1 MIAKTKDKKEQGD
14 MMIAAAKQF
23 QQEHNGKLPS
33 VMDMAHQLDTSQWTI
48 YHNSY
53 YMEWIKQAKM
63 QVSGLPDAKQQ
74 SVPKNVSKP
83 VKKETPEPKH
93 DLMIHGTLLYPW
105 TFQGEPVVR
114 SAEME
119 KCLSRQVR
127 DLVKVCA
134 KQDISYMRTAYLREL
149 WDENP
154 GCKRTGNPAFP
165 VSLYME
171 AAFHAALQAEKLQ
184 PRREKELKEFI
195 QSYFHAGLAQEEE
208 AAVQEQ
214 GTQTDG
220 AQDPTAMCVPA
231 PALDLTPLI
240 ECISHGVQALEISD
254 LKRAESV
261 AGLYMAVREQNKLLT
276 QAVTLLSKNL
286 TIQGQ
291 AIMNLQ
297 DAICSMV
304 QDSNPV
310 NAGSVSTATAKIL
323 NCGEQI
329 KETDKKA
336 LLEKKLQSA
345 SNRKATVEAGLDPD
359 VSEKHETTEGS
370 PDIDAGSC
378 VPDEV
383 SDMGVEPDADA
394 QETPVSK
401 KAPST
406 IPEEGQASDFMSF
419 RVYSDQIHALL
430 LEFGITNKMDAERR
444 AMLSKAYTRMRNQY
458 GIVWEQVEK
467 EYIQENGDRAKST
480 LRLAYFLELT
490 GPQHRGLLSG
500 CLHTVLQDAAQ
511 KHEENTPSK
520 AEQYYVQDLSL
531 VDEMIEKLAIEKSV
545 TPRSLKDAYHM
556 LLQNDTTMHWKRLST
571 AYREKFRM
579 ASKYA
584 IDPIKVA
591 GSTDKAKKRAVVL
604 FNMFVDKQFM
614 DVTA

>member
-14 MMIAAAKQF
+14 MMIAAAKKF
-23 QQEHNGKLPS
+23 QQEHDGKLPS
-33 VMDMAHQLDTSQWTI
+33 VMDIAHQLDTSQWTI

-53 YMEWIKQAKM
+53 YMDWMKQAKM

-134 KQDISYMRTAYLREL
+134 KQDASYMRTACLREL

-154 GCKRTGNPAFP
+154 GCKRAGNPVFP
-165 VSLYME
+165 VSLYVE
-171 AAFHAALQAEKLQ
+171 SAFHAALQAKKLQ

-195 QSYFHAGLAQEEE
+195 QSYFHAGSAQEEE

-254 LKRAESV
+254 LKRAENV
-261 AGLYMAVREQNKLLT
+261 AGLYMAIREQNKLLT
-276 QAVTLLSKNL
+276 QAVNLLSQNL
-286 TIQGQ
+286 MIQGQ
-291 AIMNLQ
+291 AIMNIQ

-323 NCGEQI
+323 NRGEQI
-329 KETDKKA
+329 QETDKKA

-345 SNRKATVEAGLDPD
+345 SNRKVTARTSLDTEAF
-359 VSEKHETTEGS
+359 EKHETAEET
-370 PDIDAGSC
+370 PDIDTGSDI
-378 VPDEV
+378 PDEAP
-383 SDMGVEPDADA
+383 DMGTGPDIST

-401 KAPST
+401 KASST
-406 IPEEGQASDFMSF
+406 IPEEGQD
-419 RVYSDQIHALL
+419 
-430 LEFGITNKMDAERR
+430 
-444 AMLSKAYTRMRNQY
+444 
-458 GIVWEQVEK
+458 
-467 EYIQENGDRAKST
+467 
-480 LRLAYFLELT
+480 
-490 GPQHRGLLSG
+490 
-500 CLHTVLQDAAQ
+500 
-511 KHEENTPSK
+511 
-520 AEQYYVQDLSL
+520 
-531 VDEMIEKLAIEKSV
+531 SV
-545 TPRSLKDAYHM
+545 VINHKT
-556 LLQNDTTMHWKRLST
+556 
-571 AYREKFRM
+571 
-579 ASKYA
+579 
-584 IDPIKVA
+584 
-591 GSTDKAKKRAVVL
+591 
-604 FNMFVDKQFM
+604 
-614 DVTA
+614 

>member
-1 MIAKTKDKKEQGD
+1 MKKE
-14 MMIAAAKQF
+14 I
-23 QQEHNGKLPS
+23 
-33 VMDMAHQLDTSQWTI
+33 
-48 YHNSY
+48 
-53 YMEWIKQAKM
+53 
-63 QVSGLPDAKQQ
+63 
-74 SVPKNVSKP
+74 
-83 VKKETPEPKH
+83 PEPKNN
-93 DLMIHGTLLYPW
+93 LTIHGTLLYPW

-127 DLVKVCA
+127 DLVKTCA
-134 KQDISYMRTAYLREL
+134 KQDASCVRTACLREL

-154 GCKRTGNPAFP
+154 GCKRTGNPVFP
-165 VSLYME
+165 VSLYVE

-195 QSYFHAGLAQEEE
+195 QSYFHAGSAQEE
-208 AAVQEQ
+208 AADVQDH
-214 GTQTDG
+214 GAQTDG
-220 AQDPTAMCVPA
+220 AQDPASMCVPA
-231 PALDLTPLI
+231 PTLDLTPLI
-240 ECISHGVQALEISD
+240 ECISHGFQALERSD

-276 QAVTLLSKNL
+276 QAVTLLSQNL

-291 AIMNLQ
+291 AIMSLQ
-297 DAICSMV
+297 DVICSMV
-304 QDSNPV
+304 QDSDPV
-310 NAGSVSTATAKIL
+310 NAGSVSTVTAKIL

-336 LLEKKLQSA
+336 LLEKKLQSTSKHKVTAEADLDTDA
-345 SNRKATVEAGLDPD
+345 SEEHEAA
-359 VSEKHETTEGS
+359 EGS

-378 VPDEV
+378 LPDEA
-383 SDMGVEPDADA
+383 SDMGAEPDVDA
-394 QETPVSK
+394 QEASASK
-401 KAPST
+401 KAPSIT
-406 IPEEGQASDFMSF
+406 PEEGQTSDFMSF

-430 LEFGITNKMDAERR
+430 LEFGITNKMEAERR

-511 KHEENTPSK
+511 KNEESTPSK
-520 AEQYYVQDLSL
+520 AEQYYVQDLGL

>member
-1 MIAKTKDKKEQGD
+1 
-14 MMIAAAKQF
+14 
-23 QQEHNGKLPS
+23 
-33 VMDMAHQLDTSQWTI
+33 
-48 YHNSY
+48 
-53 YMEWIKQAKM
+53 ME
-63 QVSGLPDAKQQ
+63 S
-74 SVPKNVSKP
+74 
-83 VKKETPEPKH
+83 
-93 DLMIHGTLLYPW
+93 
-105 TFQGEPVVR
+105 
-114 SAEME
+114 
-119 KCLSRQVR
+119 
-127 DLVKVCA
+127 
-134 KQDISYMRTAYLREL
+134 
-149 WDENP
+149 
-154 GCKRTGNPAFP
+154 
-165 VSLYME
+165 
-171 AAFHAALQAEKLQ
+171 AFHAALQAKKLQ

-195 QSYFHAGLAQEEE
+195 QSYFHAGPVQEE
-208 AAVQEQ
+208 ATDVQDQ
-214 GTQTDG
+214 RTQTDG
-220 AQDPTAMCVPA
+220 AQDPTLMCAPA
-231 PALDLTPLI
+231 SALDLTPLI
-240 ECISHGVQALEISD
+240 ECVSHGFQTLEISN
-254 LKRAESV
+254 LKRAENV
-261 AGLYMAVREQNKLLT
+261 AGLYMAIREQNKLLT
-276 QAVTLLSKNL
+276 QAVNLLSQNL
-286 TIQGQ
+286 MIQGQ

-304 QDSNPV
+304 QDPEPANT
-310 NAGSVSTATAKIL
+310 GSVSTATAKIL
-323 NCGEQI
+323 NRGEQI
-329 KETDKKA
+329 QETDKKA

-345 SNRKATVEAGLDPD
+345 SNRKVTASASLDTEAF
-359 VSEKHETTEGS
+359 EKRETTEET
-370 PDIDAGSC
+370 PDIDTGSDI
-378 VPDEV
+378 PDEAP
-383 SDMGVEPDADA
+383 DMETGPDIGA

-406 IPEEGQASDFMSF
+406 IPEEGQDSDFMSF

-500 CLHTVLQDAAQ
+500 CLHTVLQDAAR
-511 KHEENTPSK
+511 KHEEDTSSK
-520 AEQYYVQDLSL
+520 AEQYYVQDLGL

-579 ASKYA
+579 ASKCA

>member
-14 MMIAAAKQF
+14 MMIAAAKKF
-23 QQEHNGKLPS
+23 QQEHDGKLPS
-33 VMDMAHQLDTSQWTI
+33 VMDVAYQLDTSQWTI

-53 YMEWIKQAKM
+53 YMEWMKQAKM
-63 QVSGLPDAKQQ
+63 RISGLSDTKSQPA
-74 SVPKNVSKP
+74 SKNASQP
-83 VKKETPEPKH
+83 VKKETLEPQNS
-93 DLMIHGTLLYPW
+93 LMIHGTLLYPW
-105 TFQGEPVVR
+105 TFQGELVVR

-119 KCLSRQVR
+119 KCLSRPIR
-127 DLVKVCA
+127 DLVKACA
-134 KQDISYMRTAYLREL
+134 KQDTSCVRTACLREL

-154 GCKRTGNPAFP
+154 GCKHAGNPVFP

-171 AAFHAALQAEKLQ
+171 SAFHAALQAKKLQ

-195 QSYFHAGLAQEEE
+195 QSYFHAGPVQEE
-208 AAVQEQ
+208 ATDVQDQ
-214 GTQTDG
+214 RTQTDG
-220 AQDPTAMCVPA
+220 AQDPTLMCAPA
-231 PALDLTPLI
+231 SALDLTPLI
-240 ECISHGVQALEISD
+240 ECVSHGFQTLEISN
-254 LKRAESV
+254 LKRAENV
-261 AGLYMAVREQNKLLT
+261 AGLYMAIREQNKLLT
-276 QAVTLLSKNL
+276 QAVNLLSQNL
-286 TIQGQ
+286 MIQGQ

-329 KETDKKA
+329 RETDKKA
-336 LLEKKLQSA
+336 LLEEKLQSA
-345 SNRKATVEAGLDPD
+345 SNRKVTAETSPDPNA
-359 VSEKHETTEGS
+359 SEKHETTEET
-370 PDIDAGSC
+370 PDIDTESVLPGE
-378 VPDEV
+378 VPDRRI
-383 SDMGVEPDADA
+383 DPDVDV

-401 KAPST
+401 KTPS
-406 IPEEGQASDFMSF
+406 IILEEGQAADFMSF

-480 LRLAYFLELT
+480 LRLAYYLELT

-500 CLHTVLQDAAQ
+500 CLYTVLQDAAQ

-556 LLQNDTTMHWKRLST
+556 LLQSDTTMHWKRLST

>member
-14 MMIAAAKQF
+14 MMIAAAKTF
-23 QQEHNGKLPS
+23 QQEHDGKLPS
-33 VMDMAHQLDTSQWTI
+33 VMDVAHQLDTSQWTI

-53 YMEWIKQAKM
+53 YMEWMKQAKM
-63 QVSGLPDAKQQ
+63 QISGLSDAKSQ
-74 SVPKNVSKP
+74 PALKNASQP
-83 VKKETPEPKH
+83 AKKETLESKNS
-93 DLMIHGTLLYPW
+93 LMIHGTLLYPW
-105 TFQGEPVVR
+105 TFHGELVVR

-134 KQDISYMRTAYLREL
+134 KQDASYMRTACLREL

-154 GCKRTGNPAFP
+154 GCKRTGNPVFP
-165 VSLYME
+165 VSLYVE
-171 AAFHAALQAEKLQ
+171 SAFHAALQTKKLQ

-195 QSYFHAGLAQEEE
+195 KSYFHAGPAQEE
-208 AAVQEQ
+208 AADVQDQ

-220 AQDPTAMCVPA
+220 AQDPTLMCAPA
-231 PALDLTPLI
+231 SALDLTPLI
-240 ECISHGVQALEISD
+240 ECISHGFQVLEASD
-254 LKRAESV
+254 LKRAENA
-261 AGLYMAVREQNKLLT
+261 AGLYVAIREQNKLLT
-276 QAVTLLSKNL
+276 QAVNLLSQNL
-286 TIQGQ
+286 MIQGQ

-304 QDSNPV
+304 QDPDPANT
-310 NAGSVSTATAKIL
+310 GSVSTATAKIL
-323 NCGEQI
+323 NRGEQI
-329 KETDKKA
+329 QETDKKA
-336 LLEKKLQSA
+336 LLEEKLQSA
-345 SNRKATVEAGLDPD
+345 SNRKVTAETSPDPNA
-359 VSEKHETTEGS
+359 SEKHETTEET
-370 PDIDAGSC
+370 PDIDTESVLPGE
-378 VPDEV
+378 VPDRRI
-383 SDMGVEPDADA
+383 DPDVDV

-401 KAPST
+401 KTPSI
-406 IPEEGQASDFMSF
+406 IPEEGQAADFMSF

-500 CLHTVLQDAAQ
+500 CLHTVLQDAVK
-511 KHEENTPSK
+511 KHEEDTSSK
-520 AEQYYVQDLSL
+520 AEQYYVQDLGL

-579 ASKYA
+579 ASKCA

>member
-74 SVPKNVSKP
+74 PAPQNASKP
-83 VKKETPEPKH
+83 VKKEVPEPKNN
-93 DLMIHGTLLYPW
+93 LMIHGTLLYPW

-195 QSYFHAGLAQEEE
+195 QSYFHAGPVQEE
-208 AAVQEQ
+208 ATDVQDQ
-214 GTQTDG
+214 RTQTDG
-220 AQDPTAMCVPA
+220 AQDPTLMCAPA
-231 PALDLTPLI
+231 SALDLTPLI
-240 ECISHGVQALEISD
+240 ECVSHGFQTLEISN
-254 LKRAESV
+254 LKHAENV
-261 AGLYMAVREQNKLLT
+261 AGLYMAIREQNKLLT
-276 QAVTLLSKNL
+276 QAVNLLSQNL
-286 TIQGQ
+286 MIQGQ

-304 QDSNPV
+304 QDPEPANT
-310 NAGSVSTATAKIL
+310 GSVSTATAKIL
-323 NCGEQI
+323 NRGEQI
-329 KETDKKA
+329 QETDKKA
-336 LLEKKLQSA
+336 LLEQKLQSA
-345 SNRKATVEAGLDPD
+345 SNRKVTASASLDTEAF
-359 VSEKHETTEGS
+359 EKRETTEET
-370 PDIDAGSC
+370 PDIDTGSDI
-378 VPDEV
+378 PDEAP
-383 SDMGVEPDADA
+383 DMETGPDIGA

-406 IPEEGQASDFMSF
+406 IPEEGQDSDFMSF

-480 LRLAYFLELT
+480 LRLAYYLELT

-500 CLHTVLQDAAQ
+500 CLYTVLQDAAQ

-556 LLQNDTTMHWKRLST
+556 LLQSDTTMHWKRLST

>member
-1 MIAKTKDKKEQGD
+1 
-14 MMIAAAKQF
+14 
-23 QQEHNGKLPS
+23 
-33 VMDMAHQLDTSQWTI
+33 
-48 YHNSY
+48 
-53 YMEWIKQAKM
+53 
-63 QVSGLPDAKQQ
+63 
-74 SVPKNVSKP
+74 
-83 VKKETPEPKH
+83 
-93 DLMIHGTLLYPW
+93 
-105 TFQGEPVVR
+105 
-114 SAEME
+114 
-119 KCLSRQVR
+119 
-127 DLVKVCA
+127 
-134 KQDISYMRTAYLREL
+134 
-149 WDENP
+149 
-154 GCKRTGNPAFP
+154 
-165 VSLYME
+165 
-171 AAFHAALQAEKLQ
+171 
-184 PRREKELKEFI
+184 
-195 QSYFHAGLAQEEE
+195 
-208 AAVQEQ
+208 
-214 GTQTDG
+214 
-220 AQDPTAMCVPA
+220 MCVPA

-254 LKRAESV
+254 LKRAENV

-276 QAVTLLSKNL
+276 QAVNLLSQNL
-286 TIQGQ
+286 MIQGQ
-291 AIMNLQ
+291 AIMNIQ

-323 NCGEQI
+323 NRGEQI
-329 KETDKKA
+329 QETDKKA
-336 LLEKKLQSA
+336 LLEEKLQSA
-345 SNRKATVEAGLDPD
+345 SNRKVTARGSLDTEAL
-359 VSEKHETTEGS
+359 EKRETTEET
-370 PDIDAGSC
+370 PDIDAGSGI
-378 VPDEV
+378 PDEAP
-383 SDMGVEPDADA
+383 DMETGPDIGA
-394 QETPVSK
+394 QETPVSEK
-401 KAPST
+401 VPST
-406 IPEEGQASDFMSF
+406 IPEEGQDSDFMSF

-556 LLQNDTTMHWKRLST
+556 LLQSDTTMHWKRLST

>member
-14 MMIAAAKQF
+14 MMIAAAKKF
-23 QQEHNGKLPS
+23 QQEHDGKLPS
-33 VMDMAHQLDTSQWTI
+33 VMDVAHQLDTSQWTI

-53 YMEWIKQAKM
+53 YMEWMKQAKM
-63 QVSGLPDAKQQ
+63 RISGLSDAKSQ
-74 SVPKNVSKP
+74 PALKNASQP
-83 VKKETPEPKH
+83 VKKETLESKNS
-93 DLMIHGTLLYPW
+93 LMIHGTLLYPW
-105 TFQGEPVVR
+105 TFQGELVVR

-119 KCLSRQVR
+119 KCLSHQVR
-127 DLVKVCA
+127 SLVKACA
-134 KQDISYMRTAYLREL
+134 KQDASCMRTACLQEL

-154 GCKRTGNPAFP
+154 GCKRTGNPVFP
-165 VSLYME
+165 VSLYVE
-171 AAFHAALQAEKLQ
+171 AAFHAALQTKKLQ

-195 QSYFHAGLAQEEE
+195 QSYFHAGPAQEE
-208 AAVQEQ
+208 AADVQDQ
-214 GTQTDG
+214 GVQTDG
-220 AQDPTAMCVPA
+220 AQDPTLMCVPA

-240 ECISHGVQALEISD
+240 DCISHGFQALETFD
-254 LKRAESV
+254 LKHAENV
-261 AGLYMAVREQNKLLT
+261 AGLYIAIREQNKLLT
-276 QAVTLLSKNL
+276 QAVELLSQNL
-286 TIQGQ
+286 MIQGQ
-291 AIMNLQ
+291 AITSLQ
-297 DAICSMV
+297 DTICSMV

-323 NCGEQI
+323 NRGEQI
-329 KETDKKA
+329 QETDKKA

-345 SNRKATVEAGLDPD
+345 SNRKVTARTSLDTEAF
-359 VSEKHETTEGS
+359 EKHEAAEET
-370 PDIDAGSC
+370 PDIDTGSDI
-378 VPDEV
+378 PDEAP
-383 SDMGVEPDADA
+383 DMGTGPDIST

-401 KAPST
+401 KASST
-406 IPEEGQASDFMSF
+406 IPEEGQDSDFMSF

-430 LEFGITNKMDAERR
+430 LEFGITNKMDTERG

-480 LRLAYFLELT
+480 LRLAYFLEST
-490 GPQHRGLLSG
+490 GPQYRGLLGG
-500 CLHTVLQDAAQ
+500 CLYTVLQDAAK
-511 KHEENTPSK
+511 KHEEDTSSK
-520 AEQYYVQDLSL
+520 AEQYYVQDLGL

-579 ASKYA
+579 ASKCA

>member
-23 QQEHNGKLPS
+23 QQEHDGKLPS
-33 VMDMAHQLDTSQWTI
+33 VMDIAHQLDTSQWTI

-53 YMEWIKQAKM
+53 YMEWVRQAKM
-63 QVSGLPDAKQQ
+63 KASGSPDAKQQ
-74 SVPKNVSKP
+74 PAPKNTSKP
-83 VKKETPEPKH
+83 VKKETQEPKGN
-93 DLMIHGTLLYPW
+93 LTIHGTLLYPW
-105 TFQGEPVVR
+105 TFQGELVVR

-134 KQDISYMRTAYLREL
+134 KQDASCVRTACLREL

-154 GCKRTGNPAFP
+154 GCKRTGNPVFP
-165 VSLYME
+165 VSLYVE

-195 QSYFHAGLAQEEE
+195 QSYFHAGSAQEE
-208 AAVQEQ
+208 AADAQDQ

-220 AQDPTAMCVPA
+220 AQDPTVMCVPA

-240 ECISHGVQALEISD
+240 ECISHGFQALERSD
-254 LKRAESV
+254 LKRAENV

-276 QAVTLLSKNL
+276 QAVTLLSQNL

-291 AIMNLQ
+291 AIMSLQ
-297 DAICSMV
+297 DVICSMV
-304 QDSNPV
+304 QDSDPV
-310 NAGSVSTATAKIL
+310 NAGSVSTVTAKLL
-323 NCGEQI
+323 NCGAQI

-336 LLEKKLQSA
+336 LLEKKLQSTSKHKVTA
-345 SNRKATVEAGLDPD
+345 EADLDTD
-359 VSEKHETTEGS
+359 VSEEHEAAEGS

-378 VPDEV
+378 IPDEA
-383 SDMGVEPDADA
+383 SDMGAEPDVDA
-394 QETPVSK
+394 QEASASK
-401 KAPST
+401 KAPSIT
-406 IPEEGQASDFMSF
+406 PEEGQTSDFMSF

-430 LEFGITNKMDAERR
+430 LEFGITNKMETERR
-444 AMLSKAYTRMRNQY
+444 TMLSKAYTRMRNQY

-511 KHEENTPSK
+511 KNEESTPSK
-520 AEQYYVQDLSL
+520 AEQYYVQDLGL

-571 AYREKFRM
+571 AYREMFRM

>member
-14 MMIAAAKQF
+14 MMIAAAKKF
-23 QQEHNGKLPS
+23 QQEHDGKLPS
-33 VMDMAHQLDTSQWTI
+33 VMDVAYQLDTSQWTI

-53 YMEWIKQAKM
+53 YMEWMKQAKM
-63 QVSGLPDAKQQ
+63 RISGLSDTKSQPA
-74 SVPKNVSKP
+74 SKNASQP
-83 VKKETPEPKH
+83 VKKETLEPQNS
-93 DLMIHGTLLYPW
+93 LMIHGTLLYPW
-105 TFQGEPVVR
+105 TFQGELVVR

-119 KCLSRQVR
+119 KCLSRPIR
-127 DLVKVCA
+127 DLVKACA
-134 KQDISYMRTAYLREL
+134 KQDTSCVRTACLREL

-154 GCKRTGNPAFP
+154 GCKHAGNPVFP

-171 AAFHAALQAEKLQ
+171 SAFHAALQAKKLQ

-195 QSYFHAGLAQEEE
+195 QSYFHAGPVQEE
-208 AAVQEQ
+208 ATDVQDQ
-214 GTQTDG
+214 RTQTDG
-220 AQDPTAMCVPA
+220 AQDPTLMCAPA
-231 PALDLTPLI
+231 SALDLTPLI
-240 ECISHGVQALEISD
+240 ECVSHGFQTLEISN
-254 LKRAESV
+254 LKRAENV
-261 AGLYMAVREQNKLLT
+261 AGLYMAIREQNKLLT
-276 QAVTLLSKNL
+276 QAVNLLSQNL
-286 TIQGQ
+286 MIQGQ

-304 QDSNPV
+304 QDPEPANT
-310 NAGSVSTATAKIL
+310 GSVSTATAKIL
-323 NCGEQI
+323 NRGEQI
-329 KETDKKA
+329 QETDKKA

-345 SNRKATVEAGLDPD
+345 SNRKVTASASLDTEAF
-359 VSEKHETTEGS
+359 EKRETTEET
-370 PDIDAGSC
+370 PDIDTGSDI
-378 VPDEV
+378 PDEAP
-383 SDMGVEPDADA
+383 DMETGPDIGA

-406 IPEEGQASDFMSF
+406 IPEEGQDSDFMSF

-500 CLHTVLQDAAQ
+500 CLHTVLQDAAR
-511 KHEENTPSK
+511 KHEEDTSSK
-520 AEQYYVQDLSL
+520 AEQYYVQDLGL

-545 TPRSLKDAYHM
+545 TPRSLKDAYYM

-579 ASKYA
+579 ASKCA

>member
-14 MMIAAAKQF
+14 MMIAAATKF
-23 QQEHNGKLPS
+23 QQEHDGKLPS
-33 VMDMAHQLDTSQWTI
+33 VMDVAHQLDTSQWTI

-53 YMEWIKQAKM
+53 YMEWVRQAKM
-63 QVSGLPDAKQQ
+63 KASGSPDAKQQ
-74 SVPKNVSKP
+74 QAPKNTSKP
-83 VKKETPEPKH
+83 VKKETQEPKNN
-93 DLMIHGTLLYPW
+93 LTIHGTLLYPW

-134 KQDISYMRTAYLREL
+134 KQDASYMRTAYLREL

-195 QSYFHAGLAQEEE
+195 QSYFHAGPTQEE
-208 AAVQEQ
+208 AADVQDQE
-214 GTQTDG
+214 TQTDG
-220 AQDPTAMCVPA
+220 AQDPTLMYVPT
-231 PALDLTPLI
+231 PALDLTLLI
-240 ECISHGVQALEISD
+240 ECVSRGFQTLGTAD
-254 LKRAESV
+254 LKHAENT
-261 AGLYMAVREQNKLLT
+261 AGLYKAIQEQNELLT
-276 QAVTLLSKNL
+276 QAVTLLSQNL
-286 TIQGQ
+286 MIQGQ
-291 AIMNLQ
+291 AIMSLQ
-297 DAICSMV
+297 DMICSMV
-304 QDSNPV
+304 QDSDPV
-310 NAGSVSTATAKIL
+310 NTGSVSTATAKIL
-323 NCGEQI
+323 NRGEQI
-329 KETDKKA
+329 KEADKKA
-336 LLEKKLQSA
+336 ILEKKLQDALDCKVAKETSLDTDTLKKQG
-345 SNRKATVEAGLDPD
+345 SMEEIPDSGTGLDLLEEAPDMKAEPD
-359 VSEKHETTEGS
+359 VDTQGTS
-370 PDIDAGSC
+370 
-378 VPDEV
+378 
-383 SDMGVEPDADA
+383 
-394 QETPVSK
+394 VSK
-401 KAPST
+401 KAPSD
-406 IPEEGQASDFMSF
+406 IPEEGRVSDFISF

-430 LEFGITNKMDAERR
+430 LEFGITNKMDTERR

-520 AEQYYVQDLSL
+520 AEQYYVQDLGL

>member
-48 YHNSY
+48 YHNLY

-74 SVPKNVSKP
+74 PAPQNASKP
-83 VKKETPEPKH
+83 VKKEVPEPKNN
-93 DLMIHGTLLYPW
+93 LMIHGTLLYPW

-119 KCLSRQVR
+119 KCLSRPIR
-127 DLVKVCA
+127 DLVKACA
-134 KQDISYMRTAYLREL
+134 KQDTSCVRTACLREL

-154 GCKRTGNPAFP
+154 GCKHAGNPVFP

-171 AAFHAALQAEKLQ
+171 SAFHAALQAEKLQ

-195 QSYFHAGLAQEEE
+195 QSYFHAGPVQEE
-208 AAVQEQ
+208 ATDVQDQ
-214 GTQTDG
+214 RTQTDG
-220 AQDPTAMCVPA
+220 AQDPTLMCAPA
-231 PALDLTPLI
+231 SALDLTPLI
-240 ECISHGVQALEISD
+240 ECVSHGFQTLEISN
-254 LKRAESV
+254 LKRAENV
-261 AGLYMAVREQNKLLT
+261 AGLYMAIREQNKLLT
-276 QAVTLLSKNL
+276 QAVNLLSQNL
-286 TIQGQ
+286 MIQGQ

-304 QDSNPV
+304 QDPEPANT
-310 NAGSVSTATAKIL
+310 GSVSTATAKIL
-323 NCGEQI
+323 NRGEQI
-329 KETDKKA
+329 QETDKKA

-345 SNRKATVEAGLDPD
+345 SNRKVTASASLDTEAF
-359 VSEKHETTEGS
+359 EKRETTEET
-370 PDIDAGSC
+370 PDIDTGSDI
-378 VPDEV
+378 PDEAP
-383 SDMGVEPDADA
+383 DMETGPDIGA

-406 IPEEGQASDFMSF
+406 IPEEGQDSDFMSF

-480 LRLAYFLELT
+480 LRLAYYLELT

-511 KHEENTPSK
+511 KHEESTPSK
-520 AEQYYVQDLSL
+520 AEQYYVQDLGL

-614 DVTA
+614 DITA

>member
-1 MIAKTKDKKEQGD
+1 
-14 MMIAAAKQF
+14 
-23 QQEHNGKLPS
+23 
-33 VMDMAHQLDTSQWTI
+33 
-48 YHNSY
+48 
-53 YMEWIKQAKM
+53 
-63 QVSGLPDAKQQ
+63 
-74 SVPKNVSKP
+74 
-83 VKKETPEPKH
+83 
-93 DLMIHGTLLYPW
+93 
-105 TFQGEPVVR
+105 
-114 SAEME
+114 
-119 KCLSRQVR
+119 
-127 DLVKVCA
+127 
-134 KQDISYMRTAYLREL
+134 MRTACLREL

-154 GCKRTGNPAFP
+154 GCKRTGNPVFP
-165 VSLYME
+165 VSLYVE
-171 AAFHAALQAEKLQ
+171 SAFHAALQTKKLQ

-195 QSYFHAGLAQEEE
+195 QSYFHAGSAQEEE

-254 LKRAESV
+254 LKRAENV
-261 AGLYMAVREQNKLLT
+261 AGLYMAIREQNKLLT
-276 QAVTLLSKNL
+276 QAVNLLSQNL
-286 TIQGQ
+286 MIQGQ
-291 AIMNLQ
+291 AIMNIQ

-323 NCGEQI
+323 NRGEQI
-329 KETDKKA
+329 QETDKKA
-336 LLEKKLQSA
+336 LLEEKLQSA
-345 SNRKATVEAGLDPD
+345 SNRKVTAETSPDPNA
-359 VSEKHETTEGS
+359 SEKHETTEET
-370 PDIDAGSC
+370 PDIDTESVLPGE
-378 VPDEV
+378 VPDRRID
-383 SDMGVEPDADA
+383 SDVDV

-556 LLQNDTTMHWKRLST
+556 LLQSDTTMHWKRLST

-614 DVTA
+614 DITA